1 MASQPPPPPPSPHPL
16 EPPISPDPSPTDRLL
31 ERVVLLGYMASG
43 KSTIGE
49 SLARRLEWRFL
60 DFDVEIER
68 REGRAVSEIIDLK
81 GEAYFRELEAAL
93 TLEAAQE
100 QHLVLAPGGGWITRP
115 EMLEALGP
123 GTLSVWIRVS
133 PGETARRLKQDP
145 IDRPLKEL
153 PDAAARIAEM
163 QAEREPLYRMAD
175 HTAPA
180 DVRSAEEVAF
190 EIEQLV
196 RTRGIAPPR
205 PPR

>member
-1 MASQPPPPPPSPHPL
+1 VSSNVPGPFPVESDAV
-16 EPPISPDPSPTDRLL
+16 

-68 REGRAVSEIIDLK
+68 REGRAVGEIIDLE

-93 TLEAAQE
+93 TLEAATM
-100 QHLVLAPGGGWITRP
+100 QHVVLAPGGGWITRP
-115 EMLEALGP
+115 EMLAALGP

-133 PGETARRLKQDP
+133 PPETARRLREDP
-145 IDRPLKEL
+145 IDRPLKER
-153 PDAAARIAEM
+153 PDATVRIAEM

-180 DVRSAEEVAF
+180 DLRSPEEVAF
-190 EIEQLV
+190 ELEQLV
-196 RTRGIAPPR
+196 RTRGVVPLRRAPR
-205 PPR
+205 